1 MVLDDGRGDGGKC
14 HSRTSSSS
22 ACGPKKEGSALW
34 ILTRPNTLGGCTYKS
49 QRADLARTTF
59 ILVVLVNMTEDAIVT
74 PEAVN
79 YNVPTPETLSPAKVI
94 SSQTL
99 LFVSLLFAVL
109 LAVGALHG

>member
-1 MVLDDGRGDGGKC
+1 M
-14 HSRTSSSS
+14 
-22 ACGPKKEGSALW
+22 A
-34 ILTRPNTLGGCTYKS
+34 
-49 QRADLARTTF
+49 
-59 ILVVLVNMTEDAIVT
+59 EDAIVT

-109 LAVGALHG
+109 LAVGALHGWILGRKLTES